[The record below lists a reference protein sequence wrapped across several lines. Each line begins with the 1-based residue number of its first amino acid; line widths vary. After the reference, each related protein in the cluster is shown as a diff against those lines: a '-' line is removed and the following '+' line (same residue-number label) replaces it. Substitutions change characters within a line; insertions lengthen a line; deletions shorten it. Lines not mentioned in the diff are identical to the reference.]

1 MVFLHELWE
10 KAKALW
16 GEFSRVG
23 AETYA
28 SSITYFG
35 FLSFVPLLALCI
47 SLVSLVGFGEEEV
60 VAFLTAM
67 VPDAFDD
74 IVKALVGDAFRRSGL
89 AFSLSILVLLWS
101 ASKVVKALRRGLNA
115 AYGMQE
121 TRNAVAVAGL
131 SILATIILGVL
142 FAAIVYLVF
151 SNPVIHALEA
161 AIPGLELAG
170 LADVV
175 NPVVTVVLSV
185 LVLDVCYAYLPAG
198 TRRLS
203 TRLPGAVFGAV
214 AWGALALGFRIYV
227 EHFSNVTV
235 LYGSIA
241 TIALLLMWMYFV
253 SYIFIAGGFM
263 NRAWADRQQRLAK

>member
-1 MVFLHELWE
+1 MHELWE

-35 FLSFVPLLALCI
+35 FLSLVPLLALCI

-60 VAFLTAM
+60 VAFLAAL
-67 VPDAFDD
+67 VPDAFDG
-74 IVKALVGDAFRRSGL
+74 IVGALVGDAFQRSGL
-89 AFSLSILVLLWS
+89 AFSLSTLVLLWS

-115 AYGMQE
+115 AYGVKE
-121 TRNAVAVAGL
+121 TRNAVAVAGI
-131 SILATIILGVL
+131 SILATLILGIL
-142 FAAIVYLVF
+142 FAAIIYLVF
-151 SNPVIHALEA
+151 SAPVIHALEEI
-161 AIPGLELAG
+161 IPGLELEG
-170 LADVV
+170 LADIV
-175 NPVVTVVLSV
+175 NPVMTVALSI
-185 LVLDVCYAYLPAG
+185 LVLDLCYAYLPAG
-198 TRRLS
+198 TRHLS
-203 TRLPGAVFGAV
+203 TQLPGAVFGSV
-214 AWGALALGFRIYV
+214 AWGALTLGFRIYV

-253 SYIFIAGGFM
+253 SYIFIAGGFL
-263 NRAWADRQQRLAK
+263 NRVWANHR

>member
-1 MVFLHELWE
+1 MHELWE

-67 VPDAFDD
+67 VP
-74 IVKALVGDAFRRSGL
+74 
-89 AFSLSILVLLWS
+89 

-115 AYGMQE
+115 AYGVQE

-203 TRLPGAVFGAV
+203 TQLPGAVFGAV

-253 SYIFIAGGFM
+253 SYIFIAGGS
-263 NRAWADRQQRLAK
+263 

>member
-1 MVFLHELWE
+1 M
-10 KAKALW
+10 
-16 GEFSRVG
+16 G
-23 AETYA
+23 AEAYA

-89 AFSLSILVLLWS
+89 AFSLSTLVLLWS

-115 AYGMQE
+115 AYGVQE

-214 AWGALALGFRIYV
+214 AWGAFALGFRIYV

-253 SYIFIAGGFM
+253 SYIFIAGGS
-263 NRAWADRQQRLAK
+263 